1 MTGLRL
7 RAVRVSTASIARSGA
22 AVAAGTLASRAT
34 GFVRSVLV
42 AAALGSAL
50 FADSY
55 NVANTIP
62 NIVFVLLVGGT
73 LNAVFVPQ
81 LARAMEHDADDGRAF
96 VDRMLTAA
104 LVALAAATAGAW
116 LAAPLIVDAYSDFS
130 GAQRELTVSFARY
143 CLPQIFFYGLFTVVG
158 QVLNARGR
166 FGPMAWTP
174 VLNNVVVGAT
184 FGLYLALAGTAS
196 DATQLEPA
204 AARLLGLGT
213 TAGIVVQALALL
225 PALRSIGFR
234 WRARFDWRRG
244 GLGRLLPLSGWMVA
258 VVVVTQIGYWL
269 TTRLATETSVR
280 ADAQGVE
287 YGVGY
292 SAYGNAHL
300 LWLLPHSVIAV
311 SLLTVTLPRL
321 SRSAARGALEQV
333 HADLGN
339 VVRAT
344 VALIVPAAVF
354 LAALGPQIATVAFL
368 QGQMTV
374 ADTYAIGW
382 MLSAFG
388 LGLIPFSVQYLLVRT
403 FYALDDARTPFLLT
417 VGITGLHAALS
428 LACFAVLPPRWAM
441 TGVAG
446 AYGVA
451 YLVGLVLTA
460 RVLRRRLRPPES
472 ANWTAVFAPVL
483 WCVLPAAALL
493 AVVETAV
500 EAMLGPSRGAALV
513 SVGAGLVVLPGCYLL
528 LLRLRHPHYLR
539 AVLAVRAPD
548 SDGPPR

>member
-1 MTGLRL
+1 MAGAPRSRPLLARELAVGEPANRL
-7 RAVRVSTASIARSGA
+7 RRREPSPGRGVFARERQHPPRHPPSADPTPAPPRARTARRDGGLLGEWAASRSRQGATRRGQGLIGPRFPTRPAGRSIARSGA
-22 AVAAGTLASRAT
+22 TVAVGTLVSRAT

-50 FADSY
+50 LADAY

-81 LARAMEHDADDGRAF
+81 LTRAMERDPDGGRAF
-96 VDRMLTAA
+96 VDRMLTAT
-104 LVALAAATAGAW
+104 LVALSVTTAGAW
-116 LAAPLIVDAYSDFS
+116 LAAPPIVDLYSNFS

-143 CLPQIFFYGLFTVVG
+143 CLPQIFFYGVFTIVG

-166 FGPMAWTP
+166 FGPMAWAP

-184 FGLYLALAGTAS
+184 FALYLALAQTTT
-196 DATQLEPA
+196 DAAGMDPA
-204 AARLLGLGT
+204 DARLLGLGT
-213 TAGIVVQALALL
+213 TAGIAVQALVLL
-225 PALRSIGFR
+225 PFLRSIGFR

-244 GLGRLLPLSGWMVA
+244 GLGRLVGLSGWMVA

-269 TTRLATETSVR
+269 TTRLSTATSARAATE
-280 ADAQGVE
+280 GVD

-300 LWLLPHSVIAV
+300 LWLLPHSVITV
-311 SLLTVTLPRL
+311 SLLTVVLPRL
-321 SRSAARGALEQV
+321 SRAAARGALGQLQDELV
-333 HADLGN
+333 D

-344 VALIVPAAVF
+344 AVLIVPAAVF
-354 LAALGPQIATVAFL
+354 LAALGPHVATVVFL
-368 QGQMTV
+368 HGQMTV

-388 LGLIPFSVQYLLVRT
+388 IGLIPFSIQYLLVRT

-417 VGITGLHAALS
+417 VGVTGLHAVLS
-428 LACFAVLPPRWAM
+428 LACYAALPPRWAVA
-441 TGVAG
+441 GIAG

-451 YLVGLVLTA
+451 
-460 RVLRRRLRPPES
+460 
-472 ANWTAVFAPVL
+472 
-483 WCVLPAAALL
+483 
-493 AVVETAV
+493 
-500 EAMLGPSRGAALV
+500 
-513 SVGAGLVVLPGCYLL
+513 
-528 LLRLRHPHYLR
+528 
-539 AVLAVRAPD
+539 
-548 SDGPPR
+548 